1 MRIYAEIPSI
11 YVAGIEEVKAG
22 IALTRNC
29 FHEQNIAQNSGIT
42 GKPRSF
48 HMQTDEIGPPRVE
61 RDKSHSP
68 VVNTLSLSICPRHLS
83 QQAHEEL
90 TIK

>member
-1 MRIYAEIPSI
+1 MRIYAKIPSI

-48 HMQTDEIGPPRVE
+48 HMQTDETGPPGWRETKVT
-61 RDKSHSP
+61 RQ
-68 VVNTLSLSICPRHLS
+68 LSIHCRSRSVLGTCHGRRTKS
-83 QQAHEEL
+83 
-90 TIK
+90 